1 MKIPRVGVGTLIYN
15 SYDQILLGE
24 RVASHGKNSF
34 GPPGGHLEFG
44 ESFEECAIREIKE
57 EIGINVASL
66 EFIGVTNDLFLEDD
80 KHYISIFMKTH
91 YPEAQQIINLEPDKI
106 ISWNWY
112 SQDQLP
118 SNLFLPLKQLF
129 ENKGYHSL

>member
-15 SYDQILLGE
+15 SYNQVLLEE

-34 GPPGGHLEFG
+34 GPPGGHSGSG

-57 EIGINVASL
+57 ETGLHIISPK
-66 EFIGVTNDLFLEDD
+66 FIGLTNDLFLEDD
-80 KHYISIFMKTH
+80 KHCVSIFMKAN
-91 YPEAQQIINLEPDKI
+91 YPEAQQITNLEPDKI

-112 SQDQLP
+112 SQGQLP

-129 ENKGYHSL
+129 ENKEYHSL